1 MRPSLAAAITHH
13 EVLVAGDVDTALLG
27 LVHFHHRRDAQ
38 ITLYHLVV
46 SLLARGQGYGR
57 ALIDALTAEGAQ
69 RGKSCIL
76 LKCPAELP
84 ANAFYSHIGFEQAG
98 HETGKSRPLNVWRL
112 PITTR

>member
-1 MRPSLAAAITHH
+1 VSARIRTAQPGDIDAVNALCDAHRRELGFVMRPSLAAAITHH

-57 ALIDALTAEGAQ
+57 ALIDALTA
-69 RGKSCIL
+69 
-76 LKCPAELP
+76 
-84 ANAFYSHIGFEQAG
+84 
-98 HETGKSRPLNVWRL
+98 
-112 PITTR
+112 